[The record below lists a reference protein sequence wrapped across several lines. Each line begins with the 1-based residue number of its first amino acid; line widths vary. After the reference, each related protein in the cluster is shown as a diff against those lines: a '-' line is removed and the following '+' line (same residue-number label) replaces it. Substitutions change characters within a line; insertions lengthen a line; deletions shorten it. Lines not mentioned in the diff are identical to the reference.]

1 MNSRLVKIAISI
13 LVVCAFGILFY
24 DISKLTD
31 FAISQQNI
39 DTHLFSIEE
48 IQSAIDDKV
57 IQAIQNNTDSIND
70 IQNQQNILTDIMNV
84 FAETETVDTNHMLR
98 GSVTVYGLAGLGSGT
113 VVSVSEGQTYI
124 LTCAH
129 VVADVVEAALTQKQS
144 SPALIGYEIE
154 NERGYETGNVR
165 YAAEIIKYDAI
176 NDMAL
181 LKMDWVDANLD
192 VIAIANT
199 YPQKGDVVYSV
210 GNPLGVMKTISRG
223 ILSNHKE
230 GFYFS
235 DNTTTFGNSGGG
247 LYNKNG
253 ELIGIPSNVMGY
265 SFFGIPE
272 SSLGLSIDLYRIK
285 EFLRGEL

>member
-1 MNSRLVKIAISI
+1 MIKQIVKIIIA
-13 LVVCAFGILFY
+13 VV
-24 DISKLTD
+24 LTCTVGTI
-31 FAISQQNI
+31 ANQYLNI
-39 DTHLFSIEE
+39 RLFSLEGKVYQTL
-48 IQSAIDDKV
+48 IQRDINHRIDIDELK
-57 IQAIQNNTDSIND
+57 
-70 IQNQQNILTDIMNV
+70 QNQSLIFDAINFMVEQPTINLRHI
-84 FAETETVDTNHMLR
+84 LR
-98 GSVTVYGLAGLGSGT
+98 GSVIVFGLRGLGSGT
-113 VVSVSEGQTYI
+113 VINVNQGETYI

-129 VVADVVEAALTQKQS
+129 VIADVVEANLTEKS
-144 SPALIGYEIE
+144 KVAYIPFVGYIQDDEK
-154 NERGYETGNVR
+154 GYQIVDVR
-165 YAAEIIKYDAI
+165 YGADIVKYDAV

-181 LKMDWVDANLD
+181 LKIYFIDSNFD
-192 VIAIANT
+192 VIGIANEA
-199 YPQKGDVVYSV
+199 PKQGDTVYSV
-210 GNPLGVMKTISRG
+210 GNSMGVLRTLSKG

-247 LYNKNG
+247 LYNENG